1 MTKHTKVAVVTGAA
15 RGIGAAVAQGL
26 AQKGYAVALV
36 GLEGALLREN
46 AKAIGE
52 RAIAFEADVTDRL
65 ALGNAVEGARERFG
79 RLDAVVSNAG
89 IANYEL
95 LSKMPVENFR
105 RVMAVNVEG
114 TFNAIQA
121 SLPHLIE
128 SKGYFLA
135 VASLAAAAAPPGFA
149 AYGAS
154 KRATESLADTFRCEM
169 SDKGVDVGVAYFG
182 WLSTDLVKGADEHPA
197 FAYMRANLTGP
208 LKTISPME
216 IATNAIVNGVL
227 RRKRRV
233 MAPGWLRAAMIARWA
248 IAGNPAPFKKQ
259 MSEIERLFA
268 EEAKAKNAAYMSDPM
283 RR

>member
-15 RGIGAAVAQGL
+15 RGIGAAVAAGL

-52 RAIAFEADVTDRL
+52 RALAVEADVTDRL
-65 ALGNAVEGARERFG
+65 ALGNAVESARERFG
-79 RLDAVVSNAG
+79 RIDALVSNAG

-95 LSKMPVENFR
+95 LQTMSPENFR

-121 SLPHLIE
+121 SLPHLVE

-135 VASLAAAAAPPGFA
+135 VASLSAAMAPPGFA

-169 SDKGVDVGVAYFG
+169 ADKGVDVGVAYFG

-197 FAYMRANLTGP
+197 FTYMRNNLPGP
-208 LKTISPME
+208 LRAISPLDL
-216 IATNAIVNGVL
+216 ATNAIVRGVI

-248 IAGNPAPFKKQ
+248 IAGNPAPYKKQ
-259 MSEIERLFA
+259 MPEIERLFA
-268 EEAKAKNAAYMSDPM
+268 EERKKNTAYMSDP